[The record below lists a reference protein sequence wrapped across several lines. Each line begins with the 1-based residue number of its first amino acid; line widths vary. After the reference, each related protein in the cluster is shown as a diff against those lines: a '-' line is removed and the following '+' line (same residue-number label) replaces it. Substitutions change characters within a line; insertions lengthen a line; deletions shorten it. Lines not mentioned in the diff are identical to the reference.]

1 MKCNEREKLFLFAH
15 QMLEPREAEEVRSHV
30 ANCADCRRAA
40 EEYRKVDAALDD
52 WSAAEPSSWFDA
64 RVRARVASSAQKE
77 SGLFGFGRLR
87 ALVAGAASVV
97 LIVGMLVVVHRRHS
111 VQSFQPVAS
120 QQMPQ
125 PGAVTPQPPQ
135 TVEAEKQPLP
145 AAEQLKMDENLSV
158 LEDFDVVSNFDALSE
173 LPQANDN

>member
-30 ANCADCRRAA
+30 ANCADCSRAA

-52 WSAAEPSSWFDA
+52 WSAAEPSPWFDA

-77 SGLFGFGRLR
+77 SGFFGFGRLR

-97 LIVGMLVVVHRRHS
+97 LIVGMLVVVHRRPPPSPRRAANYRSPAAIRKEHRNS
-111 VQSFQPVAS
+111 TPHQSLPARKGFRPSSTAPRRAEAAS
-120 QQMPQ
+120 RPQ
-125 PGAVTPQPPQ
+125 PFA
-135 TVEAEKQPLP
+135 EA
-145 AAEQLKMDENLSV
+145 AA
-158 LEDFDVVSNFDALSE
+158 
-173 LPQANDN
+173 